1 MKYIR
6 LVCGYL
12 VFSIGIAWTIQ
23 ANIGLS
29 PWDVLH
35 SGFAERT
42 HLTIGVASI
51 IVSVAIVALNV
62 LLGERIGL
70 GTVLNAICIGLFL
83 DVILFFEL
91 IPLASNFLLGLVYSC
106 FGMFLIGIGS
116 WLYLGAGLGAG
127 PRDGLMIGL
136 AKRLGKPVGIVR
148 SSIEVSALVVGFLL
162 GGHAGFGTLFMGIGI
177 GYFVSLAFK
186 IVKFNPQTMQHL
198 ALTDLFRREDTLN
211 GDAR

>member
-1 MKYIR
+1 
-6 LVCGYL
+6 
-12 VFSIGIAWTIQ
+12 
-23 ANIGLS
+23 S

-83 DVILFFEL
+83 DVILYLEL
-91 IPLASNFLLGLVYSC
+91 IPLAANFLLGLMYSC
-106 FGMFLIGIGS
+106 VGMFLIGIGS
-116 WLYLGAGLGAG
+116 WLYLSAGLGAG

-136 AKRLGKPVGIVR
+136 AKRLGKPVGLVR
-148 SSIEVSALVVGFLL
+148 SSIEVCALVVGFLL
-162 GGHAGFGTLFMGIGI
+162 GGHAGFGTLFMGLGI

-186 IVKFNPQTMQHL
+186 LVNFNPRTIQHV
-198 ALTDLFRREDTLN
+198 ALTDYFRKDHALKEEL
-211 GDAR
+211 